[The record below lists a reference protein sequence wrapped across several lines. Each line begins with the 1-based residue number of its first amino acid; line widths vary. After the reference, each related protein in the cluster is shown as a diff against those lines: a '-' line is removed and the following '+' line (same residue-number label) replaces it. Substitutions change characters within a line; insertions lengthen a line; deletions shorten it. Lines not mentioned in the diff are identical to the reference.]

1 MSVVGMSSGGVG
13 QADDGV
19 GLDADEAAGLSDAV
33 ALGQVVE
40 DGDGRLLG
48 ESAAVQRRALAF
60 GEASAAGMAV
70 ELAKLL
76 VLADSA
82 ADREIVG
89 VALAVKRT
97 VGIVATK
104 AGEVVHGVSRP
115 GGSGQNESK
124 GW

>member
-40 DGDGRLLG
+40 DGDGRLLR
-48 ESAAVQRRALAF
+48 ESAAVQRGALAF
-60 GEASAAGMAV
+60 GEATAAGVAV
-70 ELAKLL
+70 ELAILL
-76 VLADSA
+76 GFADSA
-82 ADREIVG
+82 ADREIAG
-89 VALAVKRT
+89 VTLAVKRT
-97 VGIVATK
+97 VGILATK
-104 AGEVVHGVSRP
+104 AGEVVHGVRRP
-115 GGSGQNESK
+115 GGSGQNECR